1 MSTRRPPRKRRPA
14 ARRRPGGTPRRIRRT
29 VTRRIRRAVR
39 RRLRAAARSIT
50 KRLNKRR
57 ANNATRR
64 REIERA
70 RTAAAGPLAPR
81 SITGTPR
88 PTKAAAPAVA
98 RPAPPMKQRVKRTKD
113 GKFNGSTGRKRAT
126 KKTTAKKSTNTLTPE
141 ARKNAQ
147 TARLLAAGDK
157 RVARIDKRTDNTDTR
172 LNHEFGH

>member
-1 MSTRRPPRKRRPA
+1 RRPPRKRRPA
-14 ARRRPGGTPRRIRRT
+14 TRRRTGGTLRRT

-50 KRLNKRR
+50 KRLNQHR
-57 ANNATRR
+57 AHNAARR
-64 REIERA
+64 REVERA
-70 RTAAAGPLAPR
+70 RTAAGPLAPR

-88 PTKAAAPAVA
+88 PPHNTSAPTTAA
-98 RPAPPMKQRVKRTKD
+98 RPAAPMKQRVKRTK
-113 GKFNGSTGRKRAT
+113 GGRFNGSTKGGT
-126 KKTTAKKSTNTLTPE
+126 KKTTAKKTTNTLTPE

-157 RVARIDKRTDNTDTR
+157 RVARIDKRTDTTDTR